1 MATTS
6 TKRGLCCA
14 RGVLSGTHSM
24 TSSSPDPDRVPLALL
39 DALPKPNEPVPLMS
53 GRMAIEFKESGTILH
68 GHVVALL
75 TWGRRPCTTLTVVV
89 DSPPLGLV
97 RESYVSLSVGGSRV
111 ECLISSFSD
120 SMKAGQGRT
129 LNLTLRLRDTTDFG
143 DGARLRRITFGIVN
157 FTDFIGRNI
166 GDSRSGW
173 AGRLVLE
180 AGGWRVTIDC
190 QRALGD
196 LARRLDE
203 EGGFAITHAGCLER
217 LDGAEFDVAAADGVA
232 DALYL
237 LLSLARGHAVSL
249 VLHRGEDESGARVWW
264 RWLVPSVDT
273 WSDPPTWFDE
283 QWPDQLNGIFST
295 LVRNW
300 SDAGWREAV
309 QLGVYW
315 YVLALQSAS
324 TADASTVLAFTGLD
338 LVGWF
343 WLVELEGTHSVSS
356 FDGKD
361 AAERLRLL
369 LRRTGVD
376 LSIPAGLPVL
386 AAHAAAAGW
395 ADGPAALAVLRNSTV
410 HPKRRGRVF
419 DAPDPVRWE
428 ACTLA
433 LWYLELSL
441 LALLGHNG
449 TYINRIERRTSF
461 GLEYVPWATA
471 ETPD

>member
-1 MATTS
+1 M
-6 TKRGLCCA
+6 
-14 RGVLSGTHSM
+14 
-24 TSSSPDPDRVPLALL
+24 LL

-53 GRMAIEFKESGTILH
+53 GRVAIEFQESRTILDA
-68 GHVVALL
+68 HVVALL
-75 TWGRRPCTTLTVVV
+75 TWGRRPCTTLTAVV
-89 DSPPLGLV
+89 DSPPPGLV
-97 RESYVSLSVGGSRV
+97 KESYVTLSVDGSRV
-111 ECLISSFSD
+111 ECLISNFFD
-120 SMKAGQGRT
+120 SWKAGEGRT

-143 DGARLRRITFGIVN
+143 DGTGLRRITFGIVN

-166 GDSRSGW
+166 GESKSGWW

-180 AGGWRVTIDC
+180 AAGWRVTIDG
-190 QRALGD
+190 RRGLGD

-217 LDGAEFDVAAADGVA
+217 ADGAEFDVTAADDVA
-232 DALYL
+232 DAVYL
-237 LLSLARGHAVSL
+237 LLSLARGHTVSL

-264 RWLVPSVDT
+264 RWLVPSVDA

-283 QWPDQLNGIFST
+283 QRPDQLNEIFST
-295 LVRNW
+295 LVSNW

-343 WLVELEGTHSVSS
+343 WLVELERTHSVSS

-361 AAERLRLL
+361 AAERLRFL
-369 LRRTGVD
+369 LRRAGVD

-386 AAHAAAAGW
+386 AAHAATAGW
-395 ADGPAALAVLRNSTV
+395 ADGPAAIAVLRNSTV

-441 LALLGHNG
+441 LALLDHKG

-461 GLEYVPWATA
+461 GLEYVPWATE